1 MTLSLAV
8 TLHAAKGTGDE
19 VNGQTGPQGL
29 KLCGVNDTR
38 TLCRAKVSAVN
49 GTRTLCRAKVK
60 AQKERGDVQA
70 TRAPECSIWNIL
82 RNFQTQ

>member
-29 KLCGVNDTR
+29 KLCG
-38 TLCRAKVSAVN
+38 VN

>member
-29 KLCGVNDTR
+29 KLC
-38 TLCRAKVSAVN
+38 AVK
-49 GTRTLCRAKVK
+49 GTRTLYRAKVK

-70 TRAPECSIWNIL
+70 TRAPECNIWNIL